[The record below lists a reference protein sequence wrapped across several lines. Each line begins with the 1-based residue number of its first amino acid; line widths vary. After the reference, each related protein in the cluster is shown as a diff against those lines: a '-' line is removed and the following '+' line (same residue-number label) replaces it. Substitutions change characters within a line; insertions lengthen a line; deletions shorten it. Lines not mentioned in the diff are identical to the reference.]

1 MGNGPKI
8 GFFVFQEKFILFS
21 CTNFQFEKNVV
32 PEIQA
37 KVLSAIQ
44 IVEFLSQAFLQSK
57 SMKQPHFL
65 YVDTNSQK
73 LKVDWKVFG
82 EHGPKWECGP
92 SDLWTQKVTVSQ
104 ERTDGTNFLHAGTIS
119 HIFKGDWTFSG
130 WAWSKMSVASLVMD
144 L

>member
-44 IVEFLSQAFLQSK
+44 IVEFLSQAFLQSSSQIFPEK
-57 SMKQPHFL
+57 FILFVVFL
-65 YVDTNSQK
+65 YK
-73 LKVDWKVFG
+73 
-82 EHGPKWECGP
+82 
-92 SDLWTQKVTVSQ
+92 
-104 ERTDGTNFLHAGTIS
+104 
-119 HIFKGDWTFSG
+119 FSI
-130 WAWSKMSVASLVMD
+130 
-144 L
+144 